1 MEGGTHLHPSGVQ
14 SIRSAQCVSV
24 IFHFIGIRKP
34 AVSTYPGAVLMLETV
49 IAESVG
55 THRLGAKN
63 NRNGFPPSSGGQRP
77 EARGWRLGS
86 HACVVGFWEDHVLAA
101 HCVLTGESTRSP
113 LSLLIRAVTPSWG
126 PTLMTLRRNPN
137 YLPKAPPSNAITLEL
152 GLPLMNF
159 GAGENDTISPQQWR
173 TKGFLLHRKK
183 KLTPFIAF
191 SGLFYKLL

>member
-49 IAESVG
+49 IVLSLWAPTGWEPK
-55 THRLGAKN
+55 TTEM
-63 NRNGFPPSSGGQRP
+63 GFLLVL

-113 LSLLIRAVTPSWG
+113 LSLLTRAVTPSWG

-183 KLTPFIAF
+183 KLTRFIAF